1 MKEIKKVLVA
11 NRGEIALRIIRTLK
25 ERDIEAIAVYETP
38 DQDAYYLR
46 FADRAVMIGREAGK
60 NYLDPDRIIRAA
72 RKSGADAVHPGYGFL
87 AENAGFAEAC
97 AKAGLVFIGPPP
109 EVIRTLGHKVL
120 CKEIARRAGVA
131 PLPGTDSLPAG
142 EDAALDAL
150 RQFARAE
157 GYPLMLKATAG
168 GGGRGIRKVEREA
181 DLAGQLHV
189 ARAEAR
195 AAFNDDRLY
204 AERYIEAPR
213 HVEVQIL
220 ADCHGKVLHL
230 GTRDCSIQRRHQK
243 LLEVAPAHLPAPVI
257 GAIQTAAVEVM
268 KTAGYV
274 NAGTVE
280 FLVDPKTLAFWFM
293 EVNTRLQVEHTVT
306 EMLTGVDIVA
316 EQLRIAAGEA
326 LTLDQEQI
334 RLPGAAIEVRINA
347 EDPKNSF
354 LPEGGK
360 MIEIYESP
368 GGPGLRVDGA
378 IYKGYRVPTVYDSL
392 LVKLIVRGY
401 QWDQTVQRLKRAL
414 KDFTIVWPKTTI
426 PLYLA
431 ICDEPDFLAR
441 KFDTSYLDTHPSI
454 FRYPDHDHYILE
466 EAVYKTIVPVDE
478 HGQAV
483 ITDDRERKER
493 TRRLLEKRI
502 LTTQEIEEL
511 KREGIIKSSIK
522 GKVNRVLV
530 DVGDEVCVGD
540 ILIDLEAMK
549 MHTHVIAE
557 LDGRVSDVL
566 VEPGDS
572 VDVGD
577 TMIVVCTVEA

>member
-1 MKEIKKVLVA
+1 MKTIRKVLIA
-11 NRGEIALRIIRTLK
+11 NRGEIALRIMNTLK
-25 ERDIEAIAVYETP
+25 EMGIEAIAVYEKP
-38 DQDAYYLR
+38 DYDAYFLR
-46 FADRAVMIGREAGK
+46 FADRAIKISDEPGK
-60 NYLDPDRIIRAA
+60 GYLNIERIIDAA
-72 RKSGADAVHPGYGFL
+72 LKSGADAVHPGYGFL
-87 AENAGFAEAC
+87 AENPNLAAACERAGI
-97 AKAGLVFIGPPP
+97 LFIGPPP
-109 EVIRTLGHKVL
+109 SVIRDLGDKVL
-120 CKEIARRAGVA
+120 ARETMHKAGI
-131 PLPGTDSLPAG
+131 PIIPGTNSFSPGNAG
-142 EDAALDAL
+142 IEEALA
-150 RQFARAE
+150 FARQC
-157 GYPLMLKATAG
+157 GYPIILKATAG
-168 GGGRGIRKVEREA
+168 GGGRGVRKIENEQE
-181 DLAGQLHV
+181 LMKEMPL
-189 ARAEAR
+189 ARAEALL
-195 AAFNDDRLY
+195 AFHDDRIY
-204 AERYIEAPR
+204 AEKFIVNPR
-213 HVEVQIL
+213 HIEVQIL
-220 ADCHGKVLHL
+220 ADTQGNVVHL

-243 LLEVAPAHLPAPVI
+243 LLEIAPAELPSDV
-257 GAIQTAAVEVM
+257 TAAIHAAAVKAAV
-268 KTAGYV
+268 TAGYV

-280 FLVDPKTLAFWFM
+280 FLVDAKTSEFWFM
-293 EVNTRLQVEHTVT
+293 EVNTRLQVEHTVS
-306 EMLTGVDIVA
+306 EMITGEDIV
-316 EQLRIAAGEA
+316 QHQIRIAEGHP
-326 LTLDQEQI
+326 LGLRQEDIQFNGI
-334 RLPGAAIEVRINA
+334 AIEVRINA
-347 EDPKNSF
+347 EDPKSSF

-368 GGPGLRVDGA
+368 GGPGVRVDGA

-431 ICDEPDFLAR
+431 ICDEPDFLSR
-441 KFDTSYLDTHPSI
+441 KFDTSYLETHPAI
-454 FRYPDHDHYILE
+454 FRYPDLDHYILE
-466 EAVYKTIVPVDE
+466 ETVYKTSVTVDE

-530 DVGDEVCVGD
+530 DVGDEVFVGD

-549 MHTHVIAE
+549 MHTHVVAE

-566 VEPGDS
+566 IEPGDS

-577 TMIVVCTVEA
+577 TMIVVCTGDI

>member
-1 MKEIKKVLVA
+1 MKTIGKVLIA
-11 NRGEIALRIIRTLK
+11 NRGEIALRIMNTLK
-25 ERDIEAIAVYETP
+25 EMGIKAIAVYEKP
-38 DQDAYYLR
+38 DYEAYFLR
-46 FADRAVMIGREAGK
+46 FADRAVKISDEPNQG
-60 NYLDPDRIIRAA
+60 YLNVDRVIDAA
-72 RKSGADAVHPGYGFL
+72 LKTGADAIHPGYGFL
-87 AENAGFAEAC
+87 AENPNLAAACERAGI
-97 AKAGLVFIGPPP
+97 LFIGPPP
-109 EVIRTLGHKVL
+109 SVIRDLGDKVL
-120 CKEIARRAGVA
+120 ARETMAKAGI
-131 PLPGTDSLPAG
+131 PIIPGTNSLSPGDAG
-142 EDAALDAL
+142 IEEALA
-150 RQFARAE
+150 FARKC
-157 GYPLMLKATAG
+157 GFPVILKATAG
-168 GGGRGIRKVEREA
+168 GGGRGVRKIESEQ
-181 DLAGQLHV
+181 QLKYEMPL
-189 ARAEAR
+189 ARAEALL
-195 AAFNDDRLY
+195 AFHDDRIYVEKL
-204 AERYIEAPR
+204 IVNPR

-220 ADCHGKVLHL
+220 ADAQGNVVHL

-243 LLEVAPAHLPAPVI
+243 LLEIAPANLPSDVTE
-257 GAIQTAAVEVM
+257 AIHTAAVKAAQVS
-268 KTAGYV
+268 GYV

-280 FLVDPKTLAFWFM
+280 FLVDGATNEFWFM
-293 EVNTRLQVEHTVT
+293 EVNTRLQVEHTVS
-306 EMLTGVDIVA
+306 EMITGEDVVRH
-316 EQLRIAAGEA
+316 QVRIAEGHP
-326 LTLDQEQI
+326 LGFRQEDIQFNGI
-334 RLPGAAIEVRINA
+334 AIEVRINA

-454 FRYPDHDHYILE
+454 FRYPDLDHYILE
-466 EAVYKTIVPVDE
+466 ETVYKTTVTVDE
-478 HGQAV
+478 QGQAV
-483 ITDDRERKER
+483 ITDERERKER

-530 DVGDEVCVGD
+530 DVGDEVLVGD

-557 LDGRVSDVL
+557 VDGRIADVL

-577 TMIVVCTVEA
+577 TMIVVTVEA

>member
-1 MKEIKKVLVA
+1 MKTIRKVLIA
-11 NRGEIALRIIRTLK
+11 NRGEIALRIMNTLK
-25 ERDIEAIAVYETP
+25 EMGIEAIAVYEKP
-38 DQDAYYLR
+38 DYDAYFLR
-46 FADRAVMIGREAGK
+46 FADRAIKISDEPGK
-60 NYLDPDRIIRAA
+60 GYLNIERTIDAA
-72 RKSGADAVHPGYGFL
+72 LKSGADAVHPGYGFL
-87 AENAGFAEAC
+87 AENPNLAAACERAGI
-97 AKAGLVFIGPPP
+97 LFIGPPP
-109 EVIRTLGHKVL
+109 SVIRDLGDKVL
-120 CKEIARRAGVA
+120 ARKTMSGAGI
-131 PLPGTDSLPAG
+131 PIIPGTNSFSPGDAG
-142 EDAALDAL
+142 IEEALA
-150 RQFARAE
+150 FARE
-157 GYPLMLKATAG
+157 CGFPIILKATAG
-168 GGGRGIRKVEREA
+168 GGGRGVRRIDSEEELRREMP
-181 DLAGQLHV
+181 L
-189 ARAEAR
+189 ARAEALL
-195 AAFNDDRLY
+195 AFHDDRIY
-204 AERYIEAPR
+204 AEKFIVNPR
-213 HVEVQIL
+213 HIEVQVL
-220 ADCHGKVLHL
+220 ADTQGNVVHL

-243 LLEVAPAHLPAPVI
+243 LLEIAPAELPPDV
-257 GAIQTAAVEVM
+257 TAAIHAAAVKAAE
-268 KTAGYV
+268 TAGYV

-280 FLVDPKTLAFWFM
+280 FLVDAKTSEFWFM
-293 EVNTRLQVEHTVT
+293 EVNTRLQVEHTVS
-306 EMLTGVDIVA
+306 EMITGEDIV
-316 EQLRIAAGEA
+316 QHQIRIAEGYP
-326 LTLDQEQI
+326 LGIRQEDI
-334 RLPGAAIEVRINA
+334 KINGIAIEVRINA
-347 EDPKNSF
+347 EDPKSSF

-368 GGPGLRVDGA
+368 GGPGVRVDGA

-401 QWDQTVQRLKRAL
+401 RWDQTVLRLKRAL

-466 EAVYKTIVPVDE
+466 ETVYKTTVPVDE

-577 TMIVVCTVEA
+577 TMIVVCTVDA